1 MTMSIIAGLF
11 VCAFVYVIRES
22 LMGSPEEDW
31 WKFIIYLSAGR
42 LRQRFFYLLIIGK
55 ISLILLC

>member
-1 MTMSIIAGLF
+1 MRIRSLGVIGVSIIAGIL

-31 WKFIIYLSAGR
+31 
-42 LRQRFFYLLIIGK
+42 
-55 ISLILLC
+55 